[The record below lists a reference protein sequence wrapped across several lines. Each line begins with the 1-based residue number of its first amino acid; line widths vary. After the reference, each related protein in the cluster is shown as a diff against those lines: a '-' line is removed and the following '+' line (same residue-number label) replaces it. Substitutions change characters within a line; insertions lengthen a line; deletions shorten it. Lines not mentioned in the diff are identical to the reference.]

1 MSFWE
6 ILKAAGVPAL
16 LLGLI
21 VTTWIQTRAVKRG
34 VQALLRDRLLQGYKY
49 YRAQGWADEDD
60 RTNLENVYVQYHSLG
75 ANGVMDNL
83 RKRFLD
89 LPLQPANPTLPAPQ
103 TPAAVQPVPAA
114 ASSITQPATTSIK

>member
-21 VTTWIQTRAVKRG
+21 ITTWVQTRAVKRG
-34 VQALLRDRLLQGYKY
+34 VQALLRDRLIQGYKF

-60 RTNLENVYVQYHSLG
+60 RANLENVYVQYHDLG
-75 ANGVMDNL
+75 ANGVMDDL
-83 RKRFLD
+83 RARFLA
-89 LPLQPANPTLPAPQ
+89 LPPDPPQPAPQ
-103 TPAAVQPVPAA
+103 TPAAVQPVPA
-114 ASSITQPATTSIK
+114 TTTTNPATISIN